1 MILVFGKSG
10 QVSRE
15 LARQADVTALGR
27 EDCDLMQPGAAA
39 QAIAEHAPSVVINAS
54 AYTAVDRAE
63 TETEAALRLN
73 AQAPGEMA
81 RACAT
86 RGLPFLHISTDY
98 VFDGSGTAPW
108 TETDPVAPKNAYG
121 QTKLEGEQ
129 AVRDSGAQALILRT
143 SWVFSAH
150 GTNFVKTMLRLSETR
165 DHLSIVG
172 DQVGGPTP
180 AADIAATLL
189 TCARAMQEG
198 QPGGTYHYA
207 GQPAVSWAGFAREIF
222 CQAGKTTV
230 VEDIPTTAY
239 PTPAQRPL
247 NSRLDCAKLATDFS
261 VNQPAWQDSLSR
273 VLRESG
279 A

>member
-63 TETEAALRLN
+63 AETEAALRLN

-108 TETDPVAPKNAYG
+108 AETDPVAPQNAYG

-189 TCARAMQEG
+189 TCARAMREG

-222 CQAGKTTV
+222 CQAGKTSV

-247 NSRLDCAKLATDFS
+247 NSRLDCAKLATDFN

-273 VLRESG
+273 VLRELG